1 MTEKQPKS
9 AVRYVVISDDQAGQ
23 RLDNFLFTELKNVPR
38 SRIYRMLRSGEVR
51 VNKGRVRQTYRLE
64 EQDRVRI
71 PPVHLRSQE
80 PPVVRPGASLQRAL
94 GDAILL
100 ETDDI
105 LVIDKPSGLAVHGG
119 SGINLGLIEALR
131 QMRPDCKRLEL
142 VHRLDRDTSGCLMVA
157 KNRRTLVELH
167 EQLQAKTLQK
177 TYLALVQGRWP
188 KLIRR
193 VDAPLLKNELS
204 SGERMV
210 KVHQDGKRASTL
222 FTVQTYLS
230 DATLVRVQPV
240 TGRTHQIRVHAQH
253 QGHPIAGDAKYCP
266 DSFNSK
272 MQKSGLRRLFLHAHE
287 LTFGLQGDSHTV
299 VAPLPGA
306 LQNVINTLENK
317 D

>member
-1 MTEKQPKS
+1 M
-9 AVRYVVISDDQAGQ
+9 
-23 RLDNFLFTELKNVPR
+23 
-38 SRIYRMLRSGEVR
+38 R

-64 EQDRVRI
+64 EGDLVRI
-71 PPVHLRSQE
+71 PPVHLAEERSA
-80 PPVVRPGASLQRAL
+80 VARPGVSLQRAL
-94 GDAILL
+94 NKAILL

-119 SGINLGLIEALR
+119 SGISLGLIEALR

-157 KNRRTLVELH
+157 KNRRTLVQLH

-188 KLIRR
+188 KLVSR

-210 KVHQDGKRASTL
+210 KVHRDGKRASTL
-222 FTVQTYLS
+222 FSVEQYLD
-230 DATLVRVQPV
+230 DASLIRAMPV

-253 QGHPIAGDAKYCP
+253 QGHPIAGDVKYSP
-266 DSFNSK
+266 DDFNERLHK
-272 MQKSGLRRLFLHAHE
+272 LGLKRLFLHALE
-287 LTFGLQGDSHTV
+287 LSFQLEAERHTV
-299 VAPLPGA
+299 HAPLPKN
-306 LQNVINTLENK
+306 LQAVVNSLTTEGK
-317 D
+317 K